1 MQQAYQ
7 CSNCHTPVA
16 FGMRF
21 CGNCGMQ
28 LTWTTQQQMQPPPVK
43 RRGVGQWIRN
53 HKFWSSVI
61 ILFVLVEV
69 LSLFN
74 LINAYEAGY
83 TGGVYTALGGLIWS
97 IQAKRK
103 GLTMITVGS
112 FFALTAILWWAI
124 AISGGFADMEGFAI
138 GMAGFLTLSS
148 VLFLL
153 FGIRRYRGTGT
164 VR

>member
-1 MQQAYQ
+1 M
-7 CSNCHTPVA
+7 
-16 FGMRF
+16 
-21 CGNCGMQ
+21 
-28 LTWTTQQQMQPPPVK
+28 K

-69 LSLFN
+69 LSLFHLVN
-74 LINAYEAGY
+74 GVEAGY
-83 TGGVYTALGGLIWS
+83 TGGVYTAFGGLIWS

-103 GLTMITVGS
+103 GLTMITLGS
-112 FFALTAILWWAI
+112 FFAATAIMFWVI
-124 AISGGFADMEGFAI
+124 PIVGGFADIEVAI
-138 GMAGFLTLSS
+138 GIAAFFTLSS

-153 FGIRRYRGTGT
+153 FGIRRYRGAGT